1 MGFFDRILGRVGRRS
16 DEPRVDEDGFVHAP
30 DISPDDL
37 APIERQGWSGPLP
50 DHGMHATP
58 PTGWPAQLPRGFRA
72 DSSEDD
78 GAAGGFDGG
87 SSYDSGGDGG
97 GGGGG
102 DSGGA

>member
-1 MGFFDRILGRVGRRS
+1 MGFFDRILGRVERRT

-30 DISPDDL
+30 DISPDEL
-37 APIERQGWSGPLP
+37 PPTERQGWSGPLP

-58 PTGWPAQLPRGFRA
+58 PTGWQEQLPRGFRA
-72 DSSEDD
+72 SSSD
-78 GAAGGFDGG
+78 GDCQAGGFDGG
-87 SSYDSGGDGG
+87 SSYDSGGGDS